1 MPYLKTDVVR
11 AVLEDLGVLD
21 YTGAAVNANDSVRVG
36 VRFDA
41 VLAGL
46 TAADIVTIDP
56 NAISDAHF
64 LPLTAYVVQECAPLF
79 HRARND
85 DLATAAATELR
96 HLARRAITAPVSTS
110 DKFGAAVLRALK
122 LLETAENPTA
132 TDLLSVSRRMPAIL
146 ADLSRRDIISITNQA
161 SIADAEF
168 EALVQFTAET
178 LAPEV
183 AARPADANA
192 KGAAEAQLKSVARE
206 GYTLSDTS
214 LNRLAVRVLRAL
226 GAVGRTGNPSPKE
239 LETFTDRLENVLYEL
254 GARGIISLSDA
265 DDAEDQGAL
274 EALYDWLL
282 VTLAPE
288 QGQPLPAGTRI
299 PTRQDAEQRLRRIT
313 AVGPDYVPMA
323 VDYF

>member
-1 MPYLKTDVVR
+1 MPYLKADVVK

-21 YTGAAVNANDSVRVG
+21 RTGTVNANDSARVG

-41 VLAGL
+41 ALSGL

-56 NAISDAHF
+56 TAIPDAYF
-64 LPLTAYVVQECAPLF
+64 LPLTAYVVQESAPLF
-79 HRARND
+79 HRPRND
-85 DLATAAATELR
+85 DVATAAASELR
-96 HLARRAITAPVSTS
+96 HLARRAIAPPSATA

-122 LLETAENPTA
+122 LIETAENPTA
-132 TDLLSVSRRMPAIL
+132 TDLLTVSRFMPALL
-146 ADLSRRDIISITNQA
+146 ADLSRRDIITIANQGA
-161 SIADAEF
+161 IADAEF
-168 EALVQFTAET
+168 EPLVRYTAEA

-183 AARPADANA
+183 AARAADADA
-192 KGAAEAQLKSVARE
+192 RAAAEAQLKAAARE
-206 GYTLSDTS
+206 SYTVADTS

-239 LETFTDRLENVLYEL
+239 LATFTARLDNVLYEL
-254 GARGIISLSDA
+254 GARSIISLSDV

-274 EALYDWLL
+274 EALYDWML

-288 QGQPLPAGTRI
+288 QGQPLPAGARI
-299 PTRQDAEQRLRRIT
+299 PSRQDAERRLRRIT